1 MCSLTSERLNTMF
14 ELRKILFP
22 VDFSER
28 SIAAAPHVAAM
39 AQRFNARVTVLHVM
53 ELPPPWYGDLA
64 SAQLEA
70 LVDLDE
76 LKRERQVMLDAWLP
90 GAFGNLEVERLVWD
104 GDPAHA
110 ITDLA
115 RDQNVD
121 LIMMPTHGHGLFR
134 RLLLG
139 SVTAKVLHD
148 AACPVWTDVHGER
161 PVPPASFL
169 SILCAVDLRPESVPS
184 IQWAAGYAAF
194 CATELVLMHA
204 IPAIAGP
211 SRPEEASFRRYL
223 IDSAREYIAE
233 LQRQAGTRA
242 KVCIDGGKIAESVR
256 GAAMQHAAGL
266 VVIGRGSIDETLGGL
281 RTNAYSIIR
290 ESPCPVVRI

>member
-1 MCSLTSERLNTMF
+1 ML

-28 SIAAAPHVAAM
+28 ATAAAPHVAAM

-64 SAQLEA
+64 SAQLET
-70 LVDLDE
+70 LVDLNE
-76 LKRERQVMLDAWLP
+76 LRRERKARLDAYLP
-90 GAFGNLEVERLVWD
+90 NGFDNLDVERLVWD
-104 GDPAHA
+104 GDPARV
-110 ITDLA
+110 ITDFA
-115 RDQNVD
+115 RDQDVD
-121 LIMMPTHGHGLFR
+121 LIMMPTRGNGLFR

-161 PVPPASFL
+161 PVPPAAFQ
-169 SILCAVDLRPESVPS
+169 SILCAVDLRAQSVPS

-204 IPAIAGP
+204 IPAIAEPG
-211 SRPEEASFRRYL
+211 RPEEASFRKYL
-223 IDSAREYIAE
+223 IDYAREYIAD

-242 KVCIDGGKIAESVR
+242 KVGIEGGKIAESVR
-256 GAAMQHAAGL
+256 HAAVQHGAGL
-266 VVIGRGSIDETLGGL
+266 VVIGRGSMEETLGGL